1 MSILRRKK
9 PPINK
14 KVSSLAIVDY
24 SKMKVPMVVIY
35 DSPLDFPGKVIAR
48 VFEGATNQPTN
59 VYCEYET
66 AAKGMRD
73 AEDAGFTAYFPRSIL
88 DPKNIVGTYIR

>member
-24 SKMKVPMVVIY
+24 SEMKVPMVVIY
-35 DSPLDFPGKVIAR
+35 DSPLDFHGKVIAR

-66 AAKGMRD
+66 VEKGMRD
-73 AEDAGFTAYFPRSIL
+73 AEDAGFTAYFPRSISE
-88 DPKNIVGTYIR
+88 PKNIVGTYIR

>member
-9 PPINK
+9 LPINK

-24 SKMKVPMVVIY
+24 SEMKVPMVVIY

-59 VYCEYET
+59 VYCEYENV
-66 AAKGMRD
+66 AKGMRD
-73 AEDAGFTAYFPRSIL
+73 AENAGFTAYFPGSIL
-88 DPKNIVGTYIR
+88 LEHL

>member
-9 PPINK
+9 PINK

-24 SKMKVPMVVIY
+24 SEMKVPMVVIY

-66 AAKGMRD
+66 VAKGMRD
-73 AEDAGFTAYFPRSIL
+73 AEDAGFTAYFPRSVL